1 MQVRIA
7 FMASVIFTYPAI
19 RKSASTRVFSSS
31 VISRMADMGLNFR
44 IIPPDI
50 KYEDGMLSVTK
61 IDDCTICFRDDSN
74 GKVRKYRKALRT
86 DKPAKY
92 VFWAEYRGARSPEVA
107 HPDHFKTIQ
116 PKVKLTSSIPENP
129 EQGYDKVSEY
139 HKMMLTLRTCQ
150 KDDWQLYEFE
160 EPVECRKAKF
170 YAGYYASH
178 IRLFP
183 KGYVEISLNGT
194 TFERIAELHP

>member
-44 IIPPDI
+44 ITPPDI

-74 GKVRKYRKALRT
+74 GKVRKYRKAFRT

-129 EQGYDKVSEY
+129 EQGYDKVSEILKLVY
-139 HKMMLTLRTCQ
+139 LWKYQASKVIFHGKLIL
-150 KDDWQLYEFE
+150 LYENLL
-160 EPVECRKAKF
+160 ECCN
-170 YAGYYASH
+170 
-178 IRLFP
+178 IVLFIEHQHRFLIIHR
-183 KGYVEISLNGT
+183 VHCTLNQLKT
-194 TFERIAELHP
+194 CTAVS